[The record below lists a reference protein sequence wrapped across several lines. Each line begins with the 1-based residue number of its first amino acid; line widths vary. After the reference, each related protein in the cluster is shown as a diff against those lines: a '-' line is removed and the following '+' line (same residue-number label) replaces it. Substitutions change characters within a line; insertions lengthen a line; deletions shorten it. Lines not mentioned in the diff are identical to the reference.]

1 MSLRCAPYRI
11 WFDINPLTREDAS
24 LYEKGAL
31 AAESDV
37 EAML

>member
-11 WFDINPLTREDAS
+11 WFDINPLIKEDVS
-24 LYEKGAL
+24 FHEKGVL
-31 AAESDV
+31 AIESDV